1 MKTYTSYK
9 KKITNSTFYSTQKK
23 ENNCTTW
30 NASVHS
36 SQHNNW
42 LASVD
47 VQSPINEWKEESS
60 KEKNSITQYNRTLLI
75 MQCIVVWMDVK
86 VFRFCNLNAFY
97 CKIFAAFVVFTML
110 NSSST
115 ANVYLIWAYV
125 VNTTTTS

>member
-1 MKTYTSYK
+1 MNEKKSQVRRKIQYK
-9 KKITNSTFYSTQKK
+9 LN
-23 ENNCTTW
+23 
-30 NASVHS
+30 
-36 SQHNNW
+36 
-42 LASVD
+42 
-47 VQSPINEWKEESS
+47 
-60 KEKNSITQYNRTLLI
+60 NRTLLI

-125 VNTTTTS
+125 VNTTTSKNIL

>member
-1 MKTYTSYK
+1 
-9 KKITNSTFYSTQKK
+9 
-23 ENNCTTW
+23 
-30 NASVHS
+30 
-36 SQHNNW
+36 
-42 LASVD
+42 
-47 VQSPINEWKEESS
+47 
-60 KEKNSITQYNRTLLI
+60 

-125 VNTTTTS
+125 VNTTTTSKNISTIKKLNFIPTIIGKE